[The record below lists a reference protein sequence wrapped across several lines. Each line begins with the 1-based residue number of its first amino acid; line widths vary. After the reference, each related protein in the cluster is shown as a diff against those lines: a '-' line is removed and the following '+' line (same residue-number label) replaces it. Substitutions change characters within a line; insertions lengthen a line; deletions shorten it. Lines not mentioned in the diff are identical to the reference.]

1 VRVPADLN
9 LRHLDGDQ
17 RRRGLQPVSRPDSQA
32 VDAMCRPSSATG
44 LNAIHQEAIMN
55 RLIRGAA
62 IIVASSVHH
71 RLEYQRIE
79 HQCFRSAFAVENR
92 MGQANI
98 SGKVKS

>member
-1 VRVPADLN
+1 
-9 LRHLDGDQ
+9 
-17 RRRGLQPVSRPDSQA
+17 
-32 VDAMCRPSSATG
+32 
-44 LNAIHQEAIMN
+44 MN

-98 SGKVKS
+98 SGEVKS